1 MLPFV
6 HNWKNE
12 VDVKAFATLEQR
24 LFCHRFSGHRFSGK
38 EEKESSRHLI
48 HDVNKGTVIPAKWTK
63 AYFLFCL
70 GLALQAVT
78 RRFFRWLKGLE
89 RSPTSRRRERIVLET
104 WISRRKIDYENRF
117 EELEKKELSKRFYS
131 SCSFIFERRKSRWKK
146 KEKKIGNLYLVMIYT
161 CTIYYVFNV
170 TNDHCTVNE
179 ID

>member
-24 LFCHRFSGHRFSGK
+24 LFCHRFSSHRFSGK
-38 EEKESSRHLI
+38 EEKESSKHFI

-89 RSPTSRRRERIVLET
+89 RSPTSRREEVRRRERRVLET

-117 EELEKKELSKRFYS
+117 EELEEKELSKRLLLVFFY
-131 SCSFIFERRKSRWKK
+131 IRE
-146 KEKKIGNLYLVMIYT
+146 T
-161 CTIYYVFNV
+161 
-170 TNDHCTVNE
+170 
-179 ID
+179 